1 MQRSGGFMKKAFTL
15 AEVLITLG
23 IIGIVAAMTLPTV
36 INNIQD
42 KQFRTMFKKQYSI
55 INQALL
61 MTYESGDDIPN
72 LDQSNWKDMIF
83 YVCRIAKQLK
93 YTDSGL
99 KCAEIEAAGESA
111 EFESQYSNSN
121 VTWHKEGE
129 WYNKKGE
136 PQALNLGY
144 EYMTFM
150 LPDGVMINFSCLR
163 DVFVDV
169 NGMRKPNTIGR
180 DIFYFYI
187 PQGKLYPSFFYKR
200 DGLSMVN
207 ACTGSYGVSI
217 TRENYKQDCESGT
230 GWGCSP
236 MYILD

>member
-1 MQRSGGFMKKAFTL
+1 MKKAFTL

-42 KQFRTMFKKQYSI
+42 KQFRTMLKKQYSI

-121 VTWHKEGE
+121 VVWHNEGE

-136 PQALNLGY
+136 PQYLNPGY
-144 EYMTFM
+144 LWMTFM
-150 LPDGVMINFSCLR
+150 LPDGVMINFSCFR

-169 NGMRKPNTIGR
+169 NGKRKPNTIGR
-180 DIFYFYI
+180 DIFYFHI
-187 PQGKLYPSFFYKR
+187 PQGSLYPSFFDKTSY
-200 DGLSMVN
+200 SNNVN
-207 ACTGSYGVSI
+207 GCSDSYAVSI
-217 TRENYKQDCESGT
+217 TRENYKQDCESGS

>member
-1 MQRSGGFMKKAFTL
+1 MKKAFTL

-111 EFESQYSNSN
+111 EFSQYSNSN
-121 VTWHKEGE
+121 VVWHNEGE

-136 PQALNLGY
+136 PQYLNPGY
-144 EYMTFM
+144 LRMTFM
-150 LPDGVMINFSCLR
+150 LPDGVMINFSCFR

-169 NGMRKPNTIGR
+169 NGKRKPNTIGR
-180 DIFYFYI
+180 DIFYFHI
-187 PQGKLYPSFFYKR
+187 PQGSLYPSFFDKTSY
-200 DGLSMVN
+200 SNNVN
-207 ACTGSYGVSI
+207 GCSDSYAVSI
-217 TRENYKQDCESGT
+217 TRENYKQDCESGS

>member
-1 MQRSGGFMKKAFTL
+1 MKKAFTL

-121 VTWHKEGE
+121 VVWHNEGE

-136 PQALNLGY
+136 SQYLNTGY
-144 EYMTFM
+144 LRMTFM
-150 LPDGVMINFSCLR
+150 LPDGVMINFSCFR

-180 DIFYFYI
+180 DIFYFHI
-187 PQGKLYPSFFYKR
+187 PQGSLYPSFFDKTSY
-200 DGLSMVN
+200 SNNVN
-207 ACTGSYGVSI
+207 GCSDSYAVSI
-217 TRENYKQDCESGT
+217 TRENYKQDCESGS

>member
-1 MQRSGGFMKKAFTL
+1 MKKAFTL

-42 KQFRTMFKKQYSI
+42 KQFLTMLKKQYSI

-121 VTWHKEGE
+121 VVWHNEGE

-136 PQALNLGY
+136 PQYLNTGY
-144 EYMTFM
+144 LRMTFM
-150 LPDGVMINFSCLR
+150 LPDGVMINFSCFR

-169 NGMRKPNTIGR
+169 NGKRKPNTIGR
-180 DIFYFYI
+180 DIFYFHI
-187 PQGKLYPSFFYKR
+187 PQGSLYPSFFDKTSY
-200 DGLSMVN
+200 SNNVN
-207 ACTGSYGVSI
+207 GCSDSYAVSI
-217 TRENYKQDCESGT
+217 TRENYKQDCESGS

>member
-1 MQRSGGFMKKAFTL
+1 MKKAFTL

-42 KQFRTMFKKQYSI
+42 KQFRTMLKKQYSI

-121 VTWHKEGE
+121 VVWHNEGE

-136 PQALNLGY
+136 PQYLNTGY
-144 EYMTFM
+144 LRMTFM
-150 LPDGVMINFSCLR
+150 LPDGVMINFSCFR

-180 DIFYFYI
+180 DIFYFHI
-187 PQGKLYPSFFYKR
+187 PQGSLYPSFFDKTSY
-200 DGLSMVN
+200 SNNVN
-207 ACTGSYGVSI
+207 GCSDSYAVSI
-217 TRENYKQDCESGT
+217 TRENYKQDCESGS